1 MHILKMHTCA
11 YLVLHICALM
21 HVFFFSYSSI
31 FLLPRPI
38 SLINIQT
45 ASGVRR
51 ERSFFRLL
59 SLLLFLCFNRP
70 LTPLKVPKVDELVLG
85 KVVASEFGQWKV
97 PLQQQGEPGFLM
109 PLVLHVLAKS
119 LFCLVLVMMR
129 NVPESAHFAQ
139 ELRILLLVQRRG
151 ASLIQG

>member
-1 MHILKMHTCA
+1 MFACKMQIFSYFENIYLSIFGFA
-11 YLVLHICALM
+11 YLCILLNIYAYGLVFWHIRAFLASKANQ
-21 HVFFFSYSSI
+21 FNKYSAA
-31 FLLPRPI
+31 
-38 SLINIQT
+38 T
-45 ASGVRR
+45 GARR

-119 LFCLVLVMMR
+119 LFLPRRC
-129 NVPESAHFAQ
+129 NDAQ
-139 ELRILLLVQRRG
+139 CP
-151 ASLIQG
+151 